1 MNIESL
7 PIDFAIDEIK
17 KGLNIPYDERTL
29 ADAVKNGSLE
39 LCFFLDS
46 TLFELEFQNE
56 TTVIEETFVKLN
68 TVTYHKG
75 DVLIDNKF
83 SNCFNIINNNTKGN
97 IFTVIHKGKTCL
109 LSFYDFFSQ
118 KDIYETSTISQP
130 IYEYKELIHPL
141 SLNRDQLR
149 VTRSSLDKF
158 IYTNTKAKVSTDEGE
173 IAEMNSNKAL
183 AIMALMLSE
192 KSASYKRG
200 DKPNASKIGNEIYD
214 IATKYFSENQL
225 KGLTSFHRRISIALK
240 NLDIPSP

>member
-1 MNIESL
+1 MNIDSL

-29 ADAVKNGSLE
+29 ADDVKSGSLE

-46 TLFELEFQNE
+46 TLFELEFHTE
-56 TTVIEETFVKLN
+56 TTAIEETFVKLHH
-68 TVTYHKG
+68 VTYHKH

-118 KDIYETSTISQP
+118 KDIYGTSTISQP

-158 IYTNTKAKVSTDEGE
+158 LYTNTTHKVSTDEGE
-173 IAEMNSNKAL
+173 IAEMNSDKAL

-192 KSASYKRG
+192 KSAGY
-200 DKPNASKIGNEIYD
+200 KIGNRPNSAKIADEIYD
-214 IATKYFSENQL
+214 IATKHFSVSQL
-225 KGLTSFHRRISIALK
+225 NGLNSFHKRISKAL
-240 NLDIPSP
+240 NTLNSH